1 MKKSLLLVPLLLG
14 VVACRRIDTIPT
26 TEQIQGKAPQGA
38 LVRVVLRDRVNPQR
52 VTTYTVDVNRN
63 EIVDI
68 QDRAPSATRGAQ
80 ETSSSEEGTT
90 SAMQQQ
96 NPPPVPKLS
105 ATGEFLTDCK
115 PKDDKE
121 GCRNVADLHD
131 GDPRGSSGGGGD
143 PTGHQGFRERI
154 LRLAALIYWSSLEVG
169 IPTYNKTTVQ
179 APPVDGP
186 VQR

>member
-1 MKKSLLLVPLLLG
+1 MKKSVLLVSLLLG
-14 VVACRRIDTIPT
+14 VVACRRVDTIPT
-26 TEQIQGKAPQGA
+26 TQQIQSKAPPGA
-38 LVRVVLRDRVNPQR
+38 LVRVILRDRANPQR

-90 SAMQQQ
+90 SAMQQSQ
-96 NPPPVPKLS
+96 APAPKLT
-105 ATGEFLTDCK
+105 ATAELLTDCK
-115 PKDDKE
+115 PLVDKE
-121 GCRNVADLHD
+121 GCRNVADLND

-154 LRLAALIYWSSLEVG
+154 LRVAALIYWSTLEVG
-169 IPTYNKTTVQ
+169 IPTYNLKTLQ

>member
-1 MKKSLLLVPLLLG
+1 MKKSLLLVSLLLG
-14 VVACRRIDTIPT
+14 VVACRRVDTIPT
-26 TEQIQGKAPQGA
+26 TQQIQSKAPKGA

-52 VTTYTVDVNRN
+52 VTTYTVDVSRN
-63 EIVDI
+63 EIVDT

-96 NPPPVPKLS
+96 NPAPTPRIS
-105 ATGEFLTDCK
+105 ATAEFLTDCK
-115 PKDDKE
+115 PKDEKE
-121 GCRNVADLHD
+121 GCRNVADLND

-143 PTGHQGFRERI
+143 PTGHQSLQGRI

-169 IPTYNKTTVQ
+169 IPTYNKTLQ